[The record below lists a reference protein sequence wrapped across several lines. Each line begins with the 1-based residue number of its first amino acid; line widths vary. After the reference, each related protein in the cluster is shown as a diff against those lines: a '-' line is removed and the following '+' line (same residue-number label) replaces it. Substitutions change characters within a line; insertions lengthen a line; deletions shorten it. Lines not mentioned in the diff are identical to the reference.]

1 MPFLFDW
8 ALFGSANG
16 STGLT
21 DGGNSTTL
29 TVASDP
35 AVFFNPAFG
44 GNVFVQ
50 GLSGSATSEV
60 TFSTAVKNATFEI
73 LDLDSNEF
81 SFDERVTVLAFDV
94 NGDPVPVV
102 FSNLSPFHVQTGN
115 SVEANGNVSGGVE
128 GPGAP
133 DSLTV
138 SIAGPVSRI
147 EVIFEGGLSSG
158 ANTGVIGF
166 GDISGDILC
175 LCAGTMI
182 ETSNGPTAVEDL
194 SVGDIVITRGNG
206 PQRLRWIGS
215 KTVDFTAEGVAA
227 EKLRPVRISAGAL
240 GQGLPAKDLLVSRQ
254 HRMLVSSKV
263 SERMFG
269 SPDVLVSA
277 IKLAALPGIY
287 VDEEITEVAY
297 FHLLFDQHEVIFA
310 DGAPSESLFTGPEA
324 IKAIS
329 EEAREEIFA
338 LFPHVKRQD
347 YVPETAYP
355 VPVGRL
361 QKKFVERHLKNGKL
375 VLEGAPVP
383 SNRLH

>member
-8 ALFGSANG
+8 STLGSANS
-16 STGLT
+16 STVLT
-21 DGGNSTTL
+21 DGSNSSTL

-35 AVFFNPAFG
+35 GVFFNGFLG
-44 GNVFVQ
+44 GNLFV
-50 GLSGSATSEV
+50 SGIPGPATSEV
-60 TFSTAVKNATFEI
+60 TFSTAVKNVTFEI

-81 SFDERVTVLAFDV
+81 SFDDRVTVLAFDV
-94 NGDPVPVV
+94 NNNPVPVV

-115 SVEANGNVSGGVE
+115 TVEANGNVSPGVE

-158 ANTGVIGF
+158 ANTGAIGF

-175 LCAGTMI
+175 LCAGAMI
-182 ETSNGPTAVEDL
+182 ETPNGPTAVEDL
-194 SVGDIVITRGNG
+194 SVGDVVLTKGNG
-206 PQRLRWIGS
+206 PQRLRWVGS
-215 KTVDFTAEGVAA
+215 KTVDFAAQGVAA

-254 HRMLVSSKV
+254 HRILVSSKV

-287 VDEEITEVAY
+287 VDEDITEVVY
-297 FHLLFDQHEVIFA
+297 YHLLFDQHEVIFA

-324 IKAIS
+324 IKTIS
-329 EEAREEIFA
+329 EEAREEIFI
-338 LFPHVKRQD
+338 LFPEVQRQG
-347 YVPETAYP
+347 YAPETAYP
-355 VPVGRL
+355 VPAGRL

-375 VLEGAPVP
+375 VLEDASTP

>member
-8 ALFGSANG
+8 ASLGSANG

-21 DGGNSTTL
+21 DGANSSTL

-35 AVFFNPAFG
+35 EVFFSGFFS
-44 GNVFVQ
+44 GNQFVA
-50 GLSGSATSEV
+50 GIPGPATSEV
-60 TFSTAVKNATFEI
+60 LFSTAVKNATFEI
-73 LDLDSNEF
+73 IDLDSNEF

-102 FSNLSPFHVQTGN
+102 FSNLGPFHVQTGN
-115 SVEANGNVSGGVE
+115 TVEADGNASPFVN
-128 GPGAP
+128 GPGSS

-158 ANTGVIGF
+158 ANTGWIGF
-166 GDISGDILC
+166 GDISGDIVC
-175 LCAGTMI
+175 FCAGTMI
-182 ETSNGPTAVEDL
+182 ETPNGPTSVEAL
-194 SVGDIVITRGNG
+194 SAGDIVLTKGNG
-206 PQRLRWIGS
+206 PQCLRWVGS
-215 KTVDFTAEGVAA
+215 KKLDLAALEAAA

>member
-8 ALFGSANG
+8 ATLGSANG

-21 DGGNSTTL
+21 DGANSSTL
-29 TVASDP
+29 TVDSDP
-35 AVFFNPAFG
+35 QVFFSGFAG
-44 GNVFVQ
+44 GNLFVLRIP
-50 GLSGSATSEV
+50 GPATSEV
-60 TFSTAVKNATFEI
+60 TFSTAVKNVTFEI
-73 LDLDSNEF
+73 LDLDSDEF
-81 SFDERVTVLAFDV
+81 FFDERVTVLAFDV
-94 NGDPVPVV
+94 NNNSVPVV
-102 FSNLSPFHVQTGN
+102 FSNLGPFHVQTGN
-115 SVEANGNVSGGVE
+115 SVEANGSVSGGVE

-158 ANTGVIGF
+158 ANTGAIGF

-182 ETSNGPTAVEDL
+182 ETPNGTTAVEDL
-194 SVGDIVITRGNG
+194 SVGDTVLTKGNG
-206 PQRLRWIGS
+206 PQRLRWVGS
-215 KTVDFTAEGVAA
+215 KTVDFTAQGATA

-287 VDEEITEVAY
+287 VDEEITEVSY

-329 EEAREEIFA
+329 EEAREEIFT
-338 LFPHVKRQD
+338 LFPQVKRQG
-347 YVPETAYP
+347 YAPETAYP
-355 VPVGRL
+355 VPAGRL

-375 VLEGAPVP
+375 VLEGALVP
-383 SNRLH
+383 SDRLH